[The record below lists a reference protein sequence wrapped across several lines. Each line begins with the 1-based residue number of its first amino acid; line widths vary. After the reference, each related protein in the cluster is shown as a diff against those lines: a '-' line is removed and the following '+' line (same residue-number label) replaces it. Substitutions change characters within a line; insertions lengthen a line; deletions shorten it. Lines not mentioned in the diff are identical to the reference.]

1 MTNDNSFSK
10 NINIHIVSLIKDLT
24 DVENGGN
31 TDYDERIEFSKTGTL
46 TVKGNIFEIT
56 YKENE
61 DLGMADIESTLRFK
75 KDRPTMINLIRR
87 GSAPASLMF
96 DTEFPRRSGSYCLG
110 NIPFSFFIC
119 TNDVINTCSENSG
132 KIVLDYE
139 IEMQG
144 MKTEHNI
151 FTLEYK
157 E

>member
-1 MTNDNSFSK
+1 MTNENNFSK
-10 NINIHIVSLIKDLT
+10 EINIHIVSLIKDLT
-24 DVENGGN
+24 DTENAKN
-31 TDYDERIEFSKTGTL
+31 TDYDERIEFSKTGKL

-61 DLGMADIESTLRFK
+61 DLGMSDIESTLRFK

-87 GSAPASLMF
+87 GASPASLMF

-119 TNDVINTCSENSG
+119 TNDVINTCSETLG

-139 IEMQG
+139 IEMHG
-144 MKTEHNI
+144 TKTEHNI